1 MGGKLDQGVGALK
14 KGRWNPFMN
23 YVADCR
29 LFIPAGI
36 NEKRYLMECNSN
48 CNRKAITVG
57 TNIYSIGLNNQWK
70 LNETTIYIY
79 TSFGKKLCE
88 FSLD

>member
-1 MGGKLDQGVGALK
+1 
-14 KGRWNPFMN
+14 MN

-70 LNETTIYIY
+70 LNETTIHIY
-79 TSFGKKLCE
+79 TSCGKPIAHKTL
-88 FSLD
+88 